1 MMFMIPEVL
10 VNFAM
15 KNLLKMFWQRRSKSI
30 KSINSLILKR
40 RKSLRRKAIL
50 GRDEKLKYFDGSF
63 KWVAL
68 FFSFQCIWIVCLA
81 YGIFGN
87 DIDYLS
93 SWIIGICL
101 CWHYRA
107 KYVGND
113 TDRDFLVLI
122 LYENRSHMGLSIGY
136 TQLYLKIPTPVY

>member
-15 KNLLKMFWQRRSKSI
+15 KNLLKRFWQRRSKSI

-50 GRDEKLKYFDGSF
+50 GQDEKLKYFDGSQ
-63 KWVAL
+63 VS
-68 FFSFQCIWIVCLA
+68 SFQCIWIVCMA
-81 YGIFGN
+81 YGSFGN

-93 SWIIGICL
+93 SWIMS
-101 CWHYRA
+101 
-107 KYVGND
+107 
-113 TDRDFLVLI
+113 VLA
-122 LYENRSHMGLSIGY
+122 L
-136 TQLYLKIPTPVY
+136 

>member
-50 GRDEKLKYFDGSF
+50 GRDEKLKYYDGS
-63 KWVAL
+63 
-68 FFSFQCIWIVCLA
+68 
-81 YGIFGN
+81 
-87 DIDYLS
+87 
-93 SWIIGICL
+93 
-101 CWHYRA
+101 
-107 KYVGND
+107 
-113 TDRDFLVLI
+113 
-122 LYENRSHMGLSIGY
+122 
-136 TQLYLKIPTPVY
+136 